1 MKTSILKRL
10 FLFLILFSLT
20 LGLTGCQ
27 NTEQTKSV
35 QSFIS
40 GVAVADDAYKKS
52 MGVAYMSMNLSENG
66 KITTS
71 EAYQQLEK
79 CKALLK
85 KST

>member
-40 GVAVADDAYKKS
+40 GVAVGCVKS
-52 MGVAYMSMNLSENG
+52 FV
-66 KITTS
+66 
-71 EAYQQLEK
+71 
-79 CKALLK
+79 
-85 KST
+85 